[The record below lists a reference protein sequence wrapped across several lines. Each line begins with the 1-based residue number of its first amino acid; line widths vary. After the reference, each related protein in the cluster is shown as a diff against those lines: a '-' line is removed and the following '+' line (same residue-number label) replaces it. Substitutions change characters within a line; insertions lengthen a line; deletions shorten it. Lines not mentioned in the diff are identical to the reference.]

1 MAFSETEMAFYQ
13 LCSDS
18 DFLSAKTVH
27 DFQAKFQAEGKLTT
41 MQLALEKFIPA
52 CCPSCKTE
60 GIFKWYFLGKLKHP
74 SCNMSWYV
82 TPSTYILRQFKSVL
96 FTGRNVAGYISQ
108 DNGWIVTLLGFVVGS
123 LVRLPLVFIVVPVQA
138 VVSLNQALPDSK
150 TSLPASDVD
159 DDEEITREEV
169 IELEHFILKYLD
181 VDNPND
187 AIIHLQKAVDT
198 AEDGQYDRAITELDA
213 ALCTEPG
220 PELAMIAYHKL
231 ATAIWYKFDF
241 HNRDGEAIS
250 DEECAWNGRAADAL
264 ARAME
269 IYTSS
274 KGKIAHPVEFRR
286 LYLTCKTAHEVT
298 VTYALTKREAN
309 GKLSFREKEVLDKIQ
324 LPALRCFERKLKV
337 QAQ

>member
-1 MAFSETEMAFYQ
+1 MASSETETAFYQ
-13 LCSDS
+13 LCSDN
-18 DFLSAKTVH
+18 DFLSAKTVK
-27 DFQAKFQAEGKLTT
+27 DFQSKFQAEGKLTT

-60 GIFKWYFLGKLKHP
+60 GVFKWYFLGKLKHP
-74 SCNMSWYV
+74 SCNTSWYV
-82 TPSTYILRQFKSVL
+82 NPSTYILRQFKSAL

-123 LVRLPLVFIVVPVQA
+123 LVRLPLVFIIVPVQA
-138 VVSLNQALPDSK
+138 VVSLNQTLPDSK
-150 TSLPASDVD
+150 TSLPAPDAD

-169 IELEHFILKYLD
+169 VELEHFILKYLD
-181 VDNPND
+181 VDNPDD
-187 AIIHLQKAVDT
+187 AIIHLQKAVD
-198 AEDGQYDRAITELDA
+198 AVADGQYDRAITELDA

-250 DEECAWNGRAADAL
+250 DEECAWNDRAADVL
-264 ARAME
+264 TRAME
-269 IYTSS
+269 IYKST
-274 KGKIAHPVEFRR
+274 KGKIVHPVEFRR

-298 VTYALTKREAN
+298 VTYALTKRGAN
-309 GKLSFREKEVLDKIQ
+309 GKLSFREKEILDRVQ
-324 LPALRCFERKLKV
+324 LPSLRCLEQKLKV
-337 QAQ
+337 HTQ